1 MTDMVTISS
10 EELERLRDSLPAIT
24 DQYLFDVLGIS
35 ETTWS
40 KLRRGLPVKRVTL
53 DRALA
58 KQARWQA
65 ASGAQRQPR
74 STGIERMPNPSGHL
88 REGCVDEGEALFA
101 GRA

>member
-1 MTDMVTISS
+1 MVDMVTISP

-24 DQYLFDVLGIS
+24 DEYLFDVLGIS

-53 DRALA
+53 ERAMA

-65 ASGAQRQPR
+65 GAGGQRRPSPATILARASA
-74 STGIERMPNPSGHL
+74 
-88 REGCVDEGEALFA
+88 
-101 GRA
+101 